1 MKWYKFFRDGA
12 IVLCLVGLA
21 AGVYKSG
28 ALGGLLVAEGAFAA
42 LTYSEATREIKRLK
56 RREKRRRTAC

>member
-1 MKWYKFFRDGA
+1 MRWYKFFRGAA
-12 IVLCLVGLA
+12 IVFCLVTLA

-28 ALGGLLVAEGAFAA
+28 VLGGLLVTEGVLAT

-56 RREKRRRTAC
+56 KKEKRRRTAC